1 MVCKYKYRVSTD
13 VVILK
18 PVRML
23 LATPNSRTS
32 DNITEMVHPIIRFGT
47 FAFVFVIR
55 FNFCDPTLH
64 SMTFK
69 HVSLLAAST
78 AVRMHRP
85 LSQLQVLVNVVFV
98 YEKNKRD
105 NTISWMQYAIGMPG
119 NSFV

>member
-1 MVCKYKYRVSTD
+1 MFAMELRSNWILFVIQQIKLHVLVSISVLDIVC
-13 VVILK
+13 
-18 PVRML
+18 
-23 LATPNSRTS
+23 
-32 DNITEMVHPIIRFGT
+32 HPIFFRF
-47 FAFVFVIR
+47 I
-55 FNFCDPTLH
+55 FCNRTLH
-64 SMTFK
+64 SMALK
-69 HVSLLAAST
+69 HVSLLVAST